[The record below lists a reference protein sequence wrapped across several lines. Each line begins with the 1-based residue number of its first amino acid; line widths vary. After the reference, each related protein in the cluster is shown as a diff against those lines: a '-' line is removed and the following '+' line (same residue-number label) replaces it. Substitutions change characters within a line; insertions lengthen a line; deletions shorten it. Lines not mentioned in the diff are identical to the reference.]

1 MNARNYTNTLEKCG
15 RIAEQSKDETLKT
28 ICGWMQDCMNGEYI
42 PTLGLVTFNA
52 NRDNG
57 LELLKNQ
64 MGLELPKVFAEVLNR
79 HPRQIALAYSSVP
92 AIFDVEGDDESVA
105 LGLPC
110 DGLKQQEVLVF
121 DELSDAD
128 DWLAISGEVDC
139 LCLVVNATMAM
150 SQSERDWLKNCAKSM
165 FSGDEVLV
173 TLTHMDRLND
183 DAERQA
189 VCQIV
194 TSALAR
200 IGFDATFIEDSAEAI
215 SAARSRASEAGTRD
229 RRQRRIMKNG
239 MNAMC
244 KRLDAIYDDEAV
256 EGMAVDKL
264 MTQLEKKRQV
274 LSISGEAAAE
284 TVLYNAIQPLSVMAI
299 QSARDYGNG
308 MALCIRQQ
316 AEKCNSEQ
324 ALEAMPDKISAY
336 IENSWK
342 CFLANVSDKM
352 NGEMDRIAQML
363 ARRMDVDAGVL
374 LQDLDES
381 SMDLLRR
388 AFYQDID
395 GGALVTLDKPA
406 SVYRRGDRVYVQA
419 DDVRRETRNMMLL
432 SVPLLV
438 FGSPVLAVG
447 NIVLSKVIGDYRS
460 KENIQKA
467 CQALADQAN
476 NLCADTTENVINGIN
491 QEFAK
496 LLEQA
501 QGGVRK
507 AYGELIDCVAKKLEE
522 LKRQQI
528 EREALKLD
536 LHRQMQ
542 AALEDMSQNT

>member
-150 SQSERDWLKNCAKSM
+150 SQSERDWLNNCAKSM

-194 TSALAR
+194 TSALTR
-200 IGFDATFIEDSAEAI
+200 IGFDATFIEDSVEAI
-215 SAARSRASEAGTRD
+215 SAARSRACDAGTRD

-406 SVYRRGDRVYVQA
+406 SVYRRGDRVYVQV
-419 DDVRRETRNMMLL
+419 DDVRRETRNMMML
-432 SVPLLV
+432 SVPLLM

-460 KENIQKA
+460 KGNIPKA